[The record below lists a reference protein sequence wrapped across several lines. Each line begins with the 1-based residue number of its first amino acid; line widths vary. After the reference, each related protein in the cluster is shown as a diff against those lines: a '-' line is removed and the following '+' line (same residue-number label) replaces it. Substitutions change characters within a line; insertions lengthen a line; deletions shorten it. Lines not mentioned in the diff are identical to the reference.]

1 MSSPTERDPLPP
13 NHNAIGSSATN
24 INAVSRPTLIWIR
37 AAICIPVFLSAMDGT
52 IAATLQQPIGE
63 SLELSYISYIASYVG
78 ASYLLSTCCFTPLYG
93 RLSDIFGRKGAML
106 LALTLFTI
114 GRLLCVTAPSMEA
127 LIAGRVIAGMG
138 GGGVMTVSNIT
149 VTDLIPLR
157 YRGLF
162 QGLLN
167 ILLGAGVGLSG
178 PLGDWISD
186 NFCWRIAFGFQVPLL
201 VLAAILVSIHVNI
214 ILPKAPLTLKQKL
227 AKVDWLGSVT
237 LVVAVSSILIGFS
250 FQATEDLDW
259 SDPLVWGPLVF
270 SIFTFA
276 SFWLVEAKVSPEP
289 VLPMR
294 LLLSRTPLAVAL
306 TNFFGSVVSFSVLY
320 NVPQYFMAVRLQT
333 ASRTGLHLLP
343 NSLSRKYCSL
353 EVTECSPSSRYPS
366 DLSVPDGLC
375 AVLAS
380 IGG

>member
-52 IAATLQQPIGE
+52 IAATLQQPI
-63 SLELSYISYIASYVG
+63 G

>member
-1 MSSPTERDPLPP
+1 M
-13 NHNAIGSSATN
+13 
-24 INAVSRPTLIWIR
+24 
-37 AAICIPVFLSAMDGT
+37 
-52 IAATLQQPIGE
+52 
-63 SLELSYISYIASYVG
+63 
-78 ASYLLSTCCFTPLYG
+78 
-93 RLSDIFGRKGAML
+93 
-106 LALTLFTI
+106 
-114 GRLLCVTAPSMEA
+114 
-127 LIAGRVIAGMG
+127 
-138 GGGVMTVSNIT
+138 SNIT